1 MTSHLQAWIGVAA
14 LALAATSASARA
26 APPVAQA
33 VPFTTNEYGTPVVDD
48 YRWMETPDSKPLA
61 AWMRA
66 QNAAT
71 RATLASIP
79 GRADILKEIAAA
91 DNLVSFTGALVITPN
106 KYFYTQI
113 QAGQSMAK
121 LYVRDVPTGKVT
133 MLVDPSLLGHQG
145 SPEAINFF
153 QPSQDG
159 HYVAYG
165 VSADGSEATTLHVVS
180 TVDLKDQG
188 VSISRV
194 RGENATF
201 LPVWWLPDNSF
212 AYYRTREMEA
222 GENASGLFLQCRV
235 WLHHLG
241 QNANGDD
248 DTAIFGS
255 GVDPGIAVAPDQDA
269 LVKTAT
275 GSDYAFGLL
284 TRNESN
290 NVIDDVFVTPIS
302 DLEAGRPVWRRIA
315 ESADDVTALDAAGN
329 EVFLLTY
336 KDAPHNKIVEVNT
349 AAAEGPVAFRDVVP
363 QSDAIIRAFRVAK
376 DGLYIASTLN
386 GESQLARAPLSGG
399 AVGTAQL
406 LALPYPGTVDTL
418 VANETEDGAVFQL
431 ESWTRSPLWYKSD
444 PATRRPVDIG
454 LQKAIAVGAMGL
466 ISKEVSVPSFDGTM
480 IPLSIIMKA
489 DTRLDGRN
497 PTLLIGYGSYG
508 TTLTPGFDPSSIPW
522 LNRGGIVAVAH
533 VRGGGWYGEAWHKA
547 GMKLT
552 KLDTVFDYIACGQ
565 YLVDQGY
572 TSPRFLAGKGT
583 SAGGITI
590 GGAFTWRPDLF
601 VAAID
606 SHGLTDTLRAEFTP
620 NGPPNIEE
628 FGSVTTEAGFHG
640 LYAMSAYENIRNGV
654 PYPAVFLE
662 TGINDPRVA
671 PWIVA
676 KMAARLEAATS
687 SGNPILLRVSYKSG
701 HGFGSTTAQY
711 ESSVADELAFL
722 LWRMGLP
729 AFQPEQDRSEVQ

>member
-1 MTSHLQAWIGVAA
+1 
-14 LALAATSASARA
+14 
-26 APPVAQA
+26 
-33 VPFTTNEYGTPVVDD
+33 
-48 YRWMETPDSKPLA
+48 
-61 AWMRA
+61 
-66 QNAAT
+66 
-71 RATLASIP
+71 
-79 GRADILKEIAAA
+79 
-91 DNLVSFTGALVITPN
+91 
-106 KYFYTQI
+106 
-113 QAGQSMAK
+113 
-121 LYVRDVPTGKVT
+121 
-133 MLVDPSLLGHQG
+133 
-145 SPEAINFF
+145 
-153 QPSQDG
+153 
-159 HYVAYG
+159 
-165 VSADGSEATTLHVVS
+165 
-180 TVDLKDQG
+180 
-188 VSISRV
+188 
-194 RGENATF
+194 
-201 LPVWWLPDNSF
+201 
-212 AYYRTREMEA
+212 
-222 GENASGLFLQCRV
+222 
-235 WLHHLG
+235 
-241 QNANGDD
+241 
-248 DTAIFGS
+248 
-255 GVDPGIAVAPDQDA
+255 
-269 LVKTAT
+269 
-275 GSDYAFGLL
+275 
-284 TRNESN
+284 
-290 NVIDDVFVTPIS
+290 
-302 DLEAGRPVWRRIA
+302 
-315 ESADDVTALDAAGN
+315 
-329 EVFLLTY
+329 
-336 KDAPHNKIVEVNT
+336 
-349 AAAEGPVAFRDVVP
+349 VVP

-565 YLVDQGY
+565 YLVNQGY

-590 GGAFTWRPDLF
+590 GGAITWRPDLF

-654 PYPAVFLE
+654 AYPAVLLE
-662 TGINDPRVA
+662 TGINDSRVA

-701 HGFGSTTAQY
+701 HGFGSTAAQY
-711 ESSVADELAFL
+711 ESSMADELTFL
-722 LWRMGLP
+722 LWQMGLP
-729 AFQPEQDRSEVQ
+729 AFQPEQDSLAGQ